1 MVDKKRHI
9 ESLFKQHYQA
19 MYRLA
24 FMMLH
29 DEEESRDIVHDV
41 FGRLL
46 GGDIRFD
53 SGKAR
58 AFLLSCVRNGCLNV
72 MRGHDAR
79 ERAMREFPIDDGNPN
94 DTEALE
100 NEITALLNGIN
111 SLTPPIC
118 REIILL
124 HYKYGLTFKEIATR
138 LQVSETTIYK
148 HLRNALNQLRQT
160 LTRDEGGCQLK
171 T

>member
-9 ESLFKQHYQA
+9 ESLFKEHYQA

-29 DEEESRDIVHDV
+29 DEEEAKDVVHDV
-41 FGRLL
+41 FARLL

-72 MRGHDAR
+72 MRSNDTR
-79 ERAMREFPIDDGNPN
+79 ERAMRDFPMGDENPG
-94 DTEALE
+94 DSEALE

-138 LQVSETTIYK
+138 LRVSETTIYK
-148 HLRNALNQLRQT
+148 HLRNALNQLR
-160 LTRDEGGCQLK
+160 LTIKDMG
-171 T
+171 

>member
-1 MVDKKRHI
+1 
-9 ESLFKQHYQA
+9 

-29 DEEESRDIVHDV
+29 DKEEGRDIVHDV
-41 FGRLL
+41 FARLL
-46 GGDIRFD
+46 DDDIRFD

-72 MRGHDAR
+72 MRGHDVR
-79 ERAMREFPIDDGNPN
+79 ERAMRDFPIDDENPA
-94 DTEALE
+94 DSEAFE
-100 NEITALLNGIN
+100 NEIMALQDGV
-111 SLTPPIC
+111 SHLTPPIC

-124 HYKYGLTFKEIATR
+124 HYRYGLTFKEIATR

-160 LTRDEGGCQLK
+160 IKRHEV
-171 T
+171 

>member
-9 ESLFKQHYQA
+9 ESLFKEHYQA

-41 FGRLL
+41 FVRLL
-46 GGDIRFD
+46 DGDIRFD
-53 SGKAR
+53 SDKAG

-72 MRGHDAR
+72 MRSNDTR
-79 ERAMREFPIDDGNPN
+79 ERAMRDYPMN
-94 DTEALE
+94 DESTGDNEAFE
-100 NEITALLNGIN
+100 GEVKALQDGIN

-118 REIILL
+118 REIISL
-124 HYKYGLTFKEIATR
+124 HYRYGLTFKEIAKQ

-148 HLRNALNQLRQT
+148 HLRNALNQLR
-160 LTRDEGGCQLK
+160 LTIKDMG
-171 T
+171 

>member
-1 MVDKKRHI
+1 MEDKTRHI

-19 MYRLA
+19 MYRRA

-41 FGRLL
+41 FVRLL
-46 GGDIRFD
+46 DGDIRLD

-58 AFLLSCVRNGCLNV
+58 AFLLSCVRNGCLNA
-72 MRGHDAR
+72 MRGHDFR
-79 ERAMREFPIDDGNPN
+79 ERAMRDFPIDDGNPN
-94 DTEALE
+94 DTEAFE
-100 NEITALLNGIN
+100 KEVIALQDGIY

-118 REIILL
+118 REIISL
-124 HYKYGLTFKEIATR
+124 HYRYGLTLKEIAKQ

-148 HLRNALNQLRQT
+148 HLRNALNQLRLT
-160 LTRDEGGCQLK
+160 LRDTYKLSK
-171 T
+171 

>member
-1 MVDKKRHI
+1 MEDKTRHI

-41 FGRLL
+41 FARLL
-46 GGDIRFD
+46 DGDIRFD

-58 AFLLSCVRNGCLNV
+58 AFLLSCVRNGCLNM
-72 MRGHDAR
+72 MRSQDSR
-79 ERAMREFPIDDGNPN
+79 ERAMRDFPLDDENAS
-94 DTEALE
+94 DSVAFESEIKALQD
-100 NEITALLNGIN
+100 GI
-111 SLTPPIC
+111 SHLTPPVC

-124 HYKYGLTFKEIATR
+124 HYNDGLTFKDIAAR

-148 HLRNALNQLRQT
+148 HLRNALNQLR
-160 LTRDEGGCQLK
+160 LIIKDMG
-171 T
+171 

>member
-1 MVDKKRHI
+1 MEDKTRHI

-41 FGRLL
+41 FARLL
-46 GGDIRFD
+46 DGDIRFD
-53 SGKAR
+53 CDKAR

-72 MRGHDAR
+72 MRSHDYR
-79 ERAMREFPIDDGNPN
+79 ERAMRYFPVDDENAS
-94 DTEALE
+94 DSEAFESEIEALQD
-100 NEITALLNGIN
+100 GI
-111 SLTPPIC
+111 SHLTPPVC

-124 HYKYGLTFKEIATR
+124 HYRYGLTFKQIATR
-138 LQVSETTIYK
+138 LQVSETTVYK
-148 HLRNALNQLRQT
+148 HQRNALNQLRLT
-160 LTRDEGGCQLK
+160 LRDTYKLSK
-171 T
+171 

>member
-1 MVDKKRHI
+1 MEDKTRHI

-41 FGRLL
+41 FARLL
-46 GGDIRFD
+46 DGDIRFD

-72 MRGHDAR
+72 MRTRDTR
-79 ERAMREFPIDDGNPN
+79 ERAMRDFPIDDENPGDCDVIESEIN
-94 DTEALE
+94 ALQ
-100 NEITALLNGIN
+100 NGI
-111 SLTPPIC
+111 SRLTPPVC

-124 HYKYGLTFKEIATR
+124 HYRSGMTFKEIATR

-148 HLRNALNQLRQT
+148 HLRNALDQLR
-160 LTRDEGGCQLK
+160 LTIKDMG
-171 T
+171 

>member
-1 MVDKKRHI
+1 MEDKTRHI

-29 DEEESRDIVHDV
+29 DKEESRDIVHDV
-41 FGRLL
+41 FARLL
-46 GGDIRFD
+46 DGDIRFD

-72 MRGHDAR
+72 MRSQDSR
-79 ERAMREFPIDDGNPN
+79 ERAMRDFPIDDENAS
-94 DTEALE
+94 DSVAFESEIKALQD
-100 NEITALLNGIN
+100 GI
-111 SLTPPIC
+111 SHLTPPVC

-124 HYKYGLTFKEIATR
+124 HYNDGLTFKDIAAR

-148 HLRNALNQLRQT
+148 HLRNALNQLR
-160 LTRDEGGCQLK
+160 LIIKDMR
-171 T
+171 

>member
-1 MVDKKRHI
+1 MEDKTRHI

-41 FGRLL
+41 FVRLL
-46 GGDIRFD
+46 DGDIRFD

-58 AFLLSCVRNGCLNV
+58 AFLLSCVRNGCLNA
-72 MRGHDAR
+72 MRGHDFR
-79 ERAMREFPIDDGNPN
+79 ERAMRDFPIDDGNPN
-94 DTEALE
+94 DTEAFE
-100 NEITALLNGIN
+100 KEVIALQDGIY

-118 REIILL
+118 REIISL
-124 HYKYGLTFKEIATR
+124 HYRYGLTFKEIAKQ

-148 HLRNALNQLRQT
+148 HLRNALNQLRLT
-160 LTRDEGGCQLK
+160 LRDTYKLSK
-171 T
+171 

>member
-1 MVDKKRHI
+1 MEDKTRHI

-29 DEEESRDIVHDV
+29 DKEESRDIVHDV
-41 FGRLL
+41 FARLL
-46 GGDIRFD
+46 DGDIRFD

-72 MRGHDAR
+72 MRSHDSR
-79 ERAMREFPIDDGNPN
+79 ERAMRDYPIN
-94 DTEALE
+94 DEDPGDSEAFE
-100 NEITALLNGIN
+100 NEIQALQDGI
-111 SLTPPIC
+111 SHLTPPVC

-124 HYKYGLTFKEIATR
+124 HYRYGLRFKEIATQ
-138 LQVSETTIYK
+138 LGVSETTIYK
-148 HLRNALNQLRQT
+148 HLRNALNQLRLT
-160 LTRDEGGCQLK
+160 LRDTYKLSK
-171 T
+171 

>member
-1 MVDKKRHI
+1 MEDKKRHI

-24 FMMLH
+24 VMMLH
-29 DEEESRDIVHDV
+29 DKEESRDIVHDV
-41 FGRLL
+41 FARLL
-46 GGDIRFD
+46 DGDIRFD
-53 SGKAR
+53 SSKAG

-72 MRGHDAR
+72 MRSHDTR
-79 ERAMREFPIDDGNPN
+79 ERAMRDFPIDDESTG
-94 DTEALE
+94 DSEAFE
-100 NEITALLNGIN
+100 SEIKALQDGIGH
-111 SLTPPIC
+111 LTPPIC

-148 HLRNALNQLRQT
+148 HLRNALNQLR
-160 LTRDEGGCQLK
+160 LIINDME
-171 T
+171 